1 MELKSNKYEIDDTK
15 DTSIITNIKGINL
28 DSEGG
33 GENYSIIKTNLN
45 SRVSSGY
52 AIYING
58 SQYGLRPKPVGDYCI
73 EIRDSNTNII
83 LGYGIMTTTAPT
95 GKYTISL
102 NTSNGIRYLNDP
114 GREVTPN
121 FHMLRFGVGG
131 SNNSGGTF
139 DMSSYLFQN
148 SNLVVCTHSELV
160 DASKYEKHYS
170 IDGYGSYGWGKIA
183 LNPEWTKSLN
193 RKLHIPGSAD
203 HWSANF
209 YGYIIDPD
217 YEGKNLVQTYRNV
230 YVPR

>member
-15 DTSIITNIKGINL
+15 DTSIITDINL
-28 DSEGG
+28 NSGVEGG
-33 GENYSIIKTNLN
+33 DYNIIKTNTV
-45 SRVSSGY
+45 SRISSGY

-83 LGYGIMTTTAPT
+83 LGYGIMTTIAPT

-102 NTSNGIRYLNDP
+102 NTPNGIRYLNDP

-131 SNNSGGTF
+131 SNNSGGYF
-139 DMSSYLFQN
+139 NMSSYLFQN
-148 SNLVVCTHSELV
+148 SDLVVCTHSELV
-160 DASKYEKHYS
+160 DASKYEKSYS
-170 IDGYGSYGWGKIA
+170 IDGYGGFGWGKIK

-193 RKLHIPGSAD
+193 RRLYVPSSAD
-203 HWSANF
+203 HWSGNF

-217 YEGKNLVQTYRNV
+217 YEGKNLVQAYRNV